1 MFEIQETNKYMDKQ
15 ELVTELS
22 KIKEKLLCRKK
33 ALLLQ
38 MGYRE
43 TPFYDLILSDTS
55 ESNIMGSCNVHFLKN
70 SNTVKSSALIFFMEN
85 KDADL
90 DLEEAMKKIED
101 NVVEACKEVFGFHN
115 ITDNFPYFDYPQDE
129 EEPQT
134 SSKIEQKH
142 IGIAENGKIM
152 IVMVMGDKAEKTKVV
167 IGISIFNR
175 KGEDKNDGK

>member
-1 MFEIQETNKYMDKQ
+1 
-15 ELVTELS
+15 
-22 KIKEKLLCRKK
+22 
-33 ALLLQ
+33 

-55 ESNIMGSCNVHFLKN
+55 ESNIMGSCNVQFLKN

-152 IVMVMGDKAEKTKVV
+152 IVMVMGDKAEKTKVG
-167 IGISIFNR
+167 IGISILNR